1 MPESNAIE
9 CFSPFNLGDT
19 MKRRHNLW
27 PSLREVKKIA
37 REKKEAKK
45 ELQSLIDKHGKN
57 LLLDYSGG
65 NHDA

>member
-1 MPESNAIE
+1 
-9 CFSPFNLGDT
+9 

-27 PSLREVKKIA
+27 PSLTETNRIA

-45 ELQSLIDKHGKN
+45 KLKVLVDKHGKN

-65 NHDA
+65 NNDA

>member
-1 MPESNAIE
+1 MAY
-9 CFSPFNLGDT
+9 
-19 MKRRHNLW
+19 RHNLW
-27 PSLREVKKIA
+27 PTPYNELGRKE

-45 ELQSLIDKHGKN
+45 KLKGLVDKHGKN